1 MTNVCPICNS
11 QLEDGVRICPMCGYH
26 VLDTTQSFAPVKMD
40 EASVA
45 KEVIAPVKQHFDL
58 KVVRGP
64 QTGIDIALH
73 EGKMS
78 MGRDPRCDIF
88 LNDMTVSRNHA
99 ELEVRKDGCI
109 LRDNNSYNGIWVNDR
124 SVETCLLKSGDL
136 IQIGAFCLLYRE
148 RA

>member
-45 KEVIAPVKQHFDL
+45 KEVIAPVKQHFD
-58 KVVRGP
+58 
-64 QTGIDIALH
+64 LH